1 MKSLN
6 DEKIWLSPPHIGEK
20 ERSYV
25 EEAFDQNW
33 VAPAGPHIVRF
44 ESSIKEYFNVG
55 AVAALS
61 SGTAA
66 LHLALINLGV
76 GQGDY
81 VLTQSL
87 TFSASA
93 NPIRYLG
100 AEPVFID
107 SEYDTWNLDPVVLE
121 EAILDLKEKGIK
133 PKAIVGV
140 DLYGMPAKWADIQNI
155 SMKYDIPLIEDSA
168 EAAGSTYM
176 GKYCGT
182 FGRMAVLSFNG
193 NKIITTSGGGA
204 LLSNDWHLVEHA
216 RFLST
221 QAKDDAAHYQHS
233 HVGYNYRMSNI
244 CAGIGCGQME
254 VLNNRVR
261 RRREIFDFY
270 FDEFRDVEGIS
281 LLVEPYGHYSNRWL
295 TAILVDPE
303 KTNGITRE
311 HLRLA
316 LESRNIE
323 SRPLWKPLHLQ
334 PVFENHLF
342 YGSNVS
348 QSLFENGL
356 CLPSG
361 SAMTSEQLNKV
372 ISVIRKVL
380 SNGAGELVHKVK

>member
-33 VAPAGPHIVRF
+33 VAPAGPHLKRF
-44 ESSIKEYFNVG
+44 ETLIKEYFNVG

-107 SEYDTWNLDPVVLE
+107 SEYDTWNLDPLVLE
-121 EAILDLKEKGIK
+121 EAIQDLKEKGIK
-133 PKAIVGV
+133 PKAIIGV
-140 DLYGMPAKWADIQNI
+140 DLYGMPAKWVEIQNI
-155 SMKYDIPLIEDSA
+155 AMKYDIPLIEDSA

-204 LLSNDWHLVEHA
+204 LISNDWHIVEYA

-221 QAKDDAAHYQHS
+221 QAKDNAVHYQHS
-233 HVGYNYRMSNI
+233 HIGYNYRMSNI

-254 VLNNRVR
+254 VLDSRVR

-270 FDEFRDVEGIS
+270 FDALKDAEGIS
-281 LLVEPYGHYSNRWL
+281 FLVEPYGHYSNRWL
-295 TAILVDPE
+295 TVILVDPE
-303 KTNGITRE
+303 KTFGITRE

-334 PVFENHLF
+334 PVFQKYSF

-361 SAMTSEQLNKV
+361 SAMTEEQLSKV
-372 ISVIRKVL
+372 VSIIRKVL
-380 SNGAGELVHKVK
+380 NSGAGEFVHKVK